1 MSENFDPQKV
11 KLSKYEKEFTEDG
24 LWEKIGS
31 VAKKA
36 GKGVIKNA
44 LKLYYAMVLGKATP
58 SQIAAIIGA
67 LGYLISPVDAIPDPL
82 PGGLA
87 DDAGVLALVVSM
99 LVCCSDPE
107 VVKAAEEKIKEWFD

>member
-1 MSENFDPQKV
+1 MSENFDPKNV

-58 SQIAAIIGA
+58 SQIASIIGA
-67 LGYLISPVDAIPDPL
+67 LGYLFKPHNQFKYFSVWSIIFTLICFINSVYYFFL
-82 PGGLA
+82 
-87 DDAGVLALVVSM
+87 LV
-99 LVCCSDPE
+99 
-107 VVKAAEEKIKEWFD
+107 